1 MCFIVKFHTKIHAFA
16 GFSGKG
22 VFFAKSL
29 LLYQVAFI
37 RLHHRRSSGA
47 VLCPIGSS
55 GAGNGEVIGL
65 YRRSKPDRNGHADP
79 LGDGHK
85 TGLAVRR
92 RFAADPGRPL
102 TCNDCCAHSG
112 RRSQRQRLGYVHTLH
127 SDLTASPHRAG
138 LLPLIGQDGLM
149 LISLIDSQKDPLV
162 SRKLYPTGYAP
173 FYVELPPCVPGI
185 VVSLTKKTGSS
196 LF

>member
-16 GFSGKG
+16 GFFRRRR
-22 VFFAKSL
+22 VFAKSL

-37 RLHHRRSSGA
+37 RLHYRRSSGA
-47 VLCPIGSS
+47 VLRPIGSS
-55 GAGNGEVIGL
+55 GTGNGEVIGL
-65 YRRSKPDRNGHADP
+65 HRRTKPDRNGHADP
-79 LGDGHK
+79 LGDRHE
-85 TGLAVRR
+85 TGRAVCRRLAV
-92 RFAADPGRPL
+92 DPGRPL
-102 TCNDCCAHSG
+102 TCNDCCTHGG
-112 RRSQRQRLGYVHTLH
+112 RRGQRQRLGNVHTLH

-138 LLPLIGQDGLM
+138 FLPLIGQDGLM